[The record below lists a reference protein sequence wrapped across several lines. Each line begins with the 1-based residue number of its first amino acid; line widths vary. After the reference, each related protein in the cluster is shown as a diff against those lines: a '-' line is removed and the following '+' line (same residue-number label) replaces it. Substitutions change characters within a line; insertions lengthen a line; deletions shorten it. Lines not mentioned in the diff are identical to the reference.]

1 MFQPVSSRVNLP
13 QLEEEILDFWRKADV
28 FRKTEAREGA
38 PLFVLYEGP
47 PTANG
52 LPGIHHVLSRVYKDV
67 IPRYK
72 TMRGYRPFRKGGWDT
87 HGLPVELEVE
97 KELGISTKREI
108 ENIVP
113 GDPEASIAEFNRRCR
128 DSVFRY
134 VKEWERLTE
143 RVGFWVDME
152 DAYITYDNNYI
163 ETGWWILKQLWDK
176 GLLYEGHKV
185 TPHCPRCVTT
195 LSSHE
200 VSLGYKDD
208 TVDPSIHVLFR
219 VMDTR
224 EAQGQVVRDVVPTNG
239 ETYLMAWTTTPWTLP
254 GNTAL
259 AVAPDAEYVM
269 ALMPDGRRIILAAAL
284 AGALLDEGGEVV
296 ATFPGSALAGVRY
309 EPLFNP
315 FTYGARVQQFQSA
328 DQEGGAVEQLQ
339 DAPLPP
345 SKPFTYAV
353 VAAGFVTLEDGSG
366 IVHSAP
372 AFGEDDYSMGK
383 ATGAHFIQHVDQMG
397 IIQGRYPFAGKFVKD
412 ADPLIIRDLE
422 KRGLLY
428 KQGVYTHTYPFCWRC
443 DAPLLYYAKPSWYIR
458 TTAVKDRLLS
468 GNEEVNWFPEHIKTG
483 RFGDWLRNNV
493 DWAVSRER
501 YWGTPLPIWR
511 CDQCGKLECM
521 GSAAEMKDRMTP
533 DSYTQYQIRALGQ
546 PEDLHRPYVDE
557 VVLRC
562 ADCRGEMRRAPDV
575 LDCWFDSGAMPFAQW
590 HYPYEHQDEVDS
602 RLYFPADYICE
613 AVDQTR
619 GWFYSLH
626 ALSTLLKDGP
636 AYRNV
641 ICLGLILDQYGDKMS
656 KSKGNVV
663 EPWEVID
670 AQGADALRWY
680 LFASAPPGN
689 SRRFSKDLVEE
700 AVRRFFL
707 PLWNVYSFFVTYA
720 NLDGFNP
727 TAAGGV
733 NPKAELDRWLLSE
746 INLLV
751 RDTTEAMDVYN
762 PTDAARR
769 LEEFVELLSN
779 WYVRRSRRRFW
790 KSENDEDKQSA
801 YVTLYTCLVTVST
814 LLAPLTP
821 FLAESLYQNL
831 VKASN
836 SAAPESVHLAAWPQ
850 VENSLVDEDL
860 SRDVALVRRVTS
872 LGHAARSRAG
882 IKVRQPLQRVLVKPR
897 RPEEAQALGRFAPQL
912 LEELNVKELQ
922 VVDEREAIRFVTLR
936 PEHAKL
942 GPRLGADM
950 PGAIQALA
958 AMDPAQLYAKLSAGE
973 VVEIDGMTIQPD
985 EIRIEATKDG
995 AHAATAEA
1003 GYVVAVD
1010 TNISQELA
1018 EEGLVRE
1025 LVHRIQNMRRAAG
1038 FAIADRIVTT
1048 YTAGEAVR
1056 RAVSRFRD
1064 YIRQETLSVELA
1076 ERDPQEGAFIEEHQ
1090 LEGEQVV
1097 LAVKQVE

>member
-1 MFQPVSSRVNLP
+1 MFQPVSSRVSFP
-13 QLEEEILDFWRKADV
+13 HLEEETLEFWRKADI

-38 PLFVLYEGP
+38 PPFVLYEGP

-72 TMRGYRPFRKGGWDT
+72 TMQGYRPFRKGGWDT

-108 ENIVP
+108 EDIVP
-113 GDPEASIAEFNRRCR
+113 GNIEASIAEFNRRCR

-143 RVGFWVDME
+143 RVGFWVDTE
-152 DAYITYDNNYI
+152 DAYITYDNSYI

-208 TVDPSIHVLFR
+208 TPDPSIFVLFR
-219 VMDTR
+219 IASTQ
-224 EAQGQVVRDVVPTNG
+224 EASWQIVRDNVPIEG
-239 ETYLMAWTTTPWTLP
+239 DTYLMAWTTTPWTLP
-254 GNTAL
+254 ANSAL
-259 AVAPDAEYVM
+259 AVSPDAEYVV
-269 ALMPDGRRIILAAAL
+269 ALLPAGRRIILAAAL
-284 AGALLDEGGEVV
+284 AGSVLEEGTQVI
-296 ATFPGSALAGVRY
+296 ATFPGAALAGVRY
-309 EPLFNP
+309 EPLFDP
-315 FTYGARVQQFQSA
+315 FANGVNVQQFQEA
-328 DQEGGAVEQLQ
+328 DQEGGVLGRLE
-339 DAPLPP
+339 DVPSAPPQSL
-345 SKPFTYAV
+345 TYGV
-353 VAAGFVTLEDGSG
+353 VAADFVTLEDGSG

-372 AFGEDDYSMGK
+372 AFGDEDYVMGK
-383 ATGAHFIQHVDQMG
+383 ANGAYFIQHVDQLG
-397 IIQGRYPFAGKFVKD
+397 IVQGKYSFAGKFVKD

-422 KRGLLY
+422 GRGLLY
-428 KQGVYTHTYPFCWRC
+428 KHGVYKHTYPFCWRC
-443 DAPLLYYAKPSWYIR
+443 DTPLLYYAKPSWYIQ

-468 GNEEVNWFPEHIKTG
+468 GNEEINWYPEHIKNG

-511 CDQCGKLECM
+511 CEECGTQECI
-521 GSAAEMKDRMTP
+521 GSVAEMKDRMTP
-533 DSYTQYQIRALGQ
+533 NAYTQYQLRLLERD
-546 PEDLHRPYVDE
+546 EDLHRPYVDE
-557 VVLRC
+557 VILRC
-562 ADCRGEMRRAPDV
+562 AECRHEMRRVPDV

-590 HYPYEHQDEVDS
+590 HYPYENQDEVDS

-626 ALSTLLKDGP
+626 ALSTLIKGDP
-636 AYRNV
+636 CYQNV
-641 ICLGLILDQYGDKMS
+641 ICLGLILDGSGEKMS

-670 AQGADALRWY
+670 ALGADALRWY
-680 LFASAPPGN
+680 LFVSSPPGN
-689 SRRFSKDLVEE
+689 SRRFSKDLVED

-720 NLDGFNP
+720 NLDGFDP
-727 TAAGGV
+727 ASAGGV
-733 NPKAELDRWLLSE
+733 KPEAELDRWLLSE
-746 INLLV
+746 LNLLV
-751 RDTTEAMDVYN
+751 RDATQAMESYN

-790 KSENDEDKQSA
+790 KSENDQDKQGA
-801 YVTLYTCLVTVST
+801 YVTLHTCLVTLSG

-821 FLAESLYQNL
+821 FLAESMYQNL
-831 VKASN
+831 VRTADSD
-836 SAAPESVHLAAWPQ
+836 APESVHLTAWPE
-850 VENSLVDEDL
+850 VRSDLVDEEL

-872 LGHAARSRAG
+872 LGHAARSKAG
-882 IKVRQPLQRVLVKPR
+882 IKVRQPLQSILVKPR
-897 RPEEAQALGRFAPQL
+897 FPSEGAALTRFVPQL

-922 VVDEREAIRFVTLR
+922 VIGAEEVTKFISLR
-936 PEHAKL
+936 PEQAKL
-942 GPRLGADM
+942 GPRLGGDM
-950 PGAIQALA
+950 PVAVQALA
-958 AMDPAQLYAKLSAGE
+958 AMDPAQVYAAISAGE
-973 VVEIDGMTIQPD
+973 AIELEGFSILPD
-985 EIRIEATKDG
+985 EIRVEPTKG
-995 AHAATAEA
+995 SSHASAAEV
-1003 GYVVAVD
+1003 GYVVALS
-1010 TNISQELA
+1010 TEISQELA
-1018 EEGLVRE
+1018 EEGLARE
-1025 LVHRIQNMRRAAG
+1025 LVHRVQNMRRTAG
-1038 FAIADRIVTT
+1038 FDISDRIVTR
-1048 YTAGEAVR
+1048 YTGGEVVR
-1056 RAVSRFRD
+1056 RVVAKFVD
-1064 YIRQETLSVELA
+1064 YIRQETLSVELS
-1076 ERDPQEGAFIEEHQ
+1076 ENEPQDDAHIEEHK

-1097 LAVKQVE
+1097 LSVKRSE